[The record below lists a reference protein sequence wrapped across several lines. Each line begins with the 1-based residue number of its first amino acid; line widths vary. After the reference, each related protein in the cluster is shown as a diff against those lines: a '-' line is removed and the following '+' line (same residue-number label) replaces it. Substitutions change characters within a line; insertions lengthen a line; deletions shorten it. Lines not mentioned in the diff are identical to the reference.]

1 MLFIVGLVIVF
12 GSVVGG
18 YLGAGGHLGV
28 LFQPFE
34 FVIIFGAA
42 IGAFLI
48 ANPLPIVIGTLKSI
62 GPLLKG
68 SSFKKESYLELLSML
83 FAIFKLAKTKGDL
96 ALESHI
102 DNPEESVLFGAYPGF
117 MKHHHALEF
126 ICDNLRIFT
135 LGGGS
140 PHELEAAMDAELEA
154 MHAEQHGITAAVTTM
169 SDAMPALGIVA
180 AVLGVIHTMGSI
192 AEPPE
197 VLGHLIGAALVG
209 TFSGILFAYGMVG
222 PIAKS
227 LENVFA
233 AEATYLNCIKTGL
246 IAYRQGYAPQVCV
259 EFARKTLQGSVKPSF
274 QEIDEALQAVQLPQ
288 G

>member
-42 IGAFLI
+42 LGSFVI
-48 ANPLPIVIGTLKSI
+48 ANPMPVVIGTLKSF

-68 SSFKKESYLELLSML
+68 SKIKKESYIELLSLL
-83 FAIFKLAKTKGDL
+83 FAIFKLAKSKGDL

-102 DNPEESVLFGAYPGF
+102 DKPEESALFAGYPGF
-117 MKHHHALEF
+117 CHNHHALEF
-126 ICDNLRIFT
+126 TCDNLRIFT

-140 PHELEAAMDAELEA
+140 PHELEAIMEVELEA
-154 MHAEQHGITAAVTTM
+154 MHTEQHAIAGAVSTV

-180 AVLGVIHTMGSI
+180 AVLGVIHTMGAI
-192 AEPPE
+192 AQPPE

-209 TFSGILFAYGMVG
+209 TFSGILFSYGLMA

-227 LENVFA
+227 LENTFA
-233 AEATYLNCIKTGL
+233 AEAAYLNCIKAGL
-246 IAYRQGYAPQVCV
+246 IAHLQGYAPQVSV
-259 EFARKTLQGSVKPSF
+259 EFARKTISAKVKPSF
-274 QEIDEALQAVQLPQ
+274 QEIDEALQSVQLP
-288 G
+288 

>member
-18 YLGAGGHLGV
+18 YLAGGGHLAV

-34 FVIIFGAA
+34 LVIILGAA
-42 IGAFLI
+42 LGSFVI
-48 ANPLPIVIGTLKSI
+48 ANPLPIVTGTLKSF

-68 SSFKKESYLELLSML
+68 SSLKKESYIELLSML
-83 FAIFKLAKTKGDL
+83 FCVFKLAKTKGDL
-96 ALESHI
+96 ALESHV
-102 DNPEESVLFGAYPGF
+102 DNPEESPLFSAYPGF
-117 MKHHHALEF
+117 MSNHHALEF
-126 ICDNLRIFT
+126 LCDNLRIFT

-140 PHELEAAMDAELEA
+140 PHELEAIMDVELEA
-154 MHAEQHGITAAVTTM
+154 MHAQQHAITAAVTTV
-169 SDAMPALGIVA
+169 SDALPALGIVA

-209 TFSGILFAYGMVG
+209 TFSGILFSYGMIA

-227 LENVFA
+227 LECTFA
-233 AEATYLNCIKTGL
+233 AEATYLICIKAGL
-246 IAYRQGYAPQVCV
+246 IAHRQGYAPQVSV
-259 EFARKTLQGSVKPSF
+259 EFARKTLQGSLKPNF
-274 QEIDEALQAVQLPQ
+274 QELDAALQAVQLP
-288 G
+288 

>member
-1 MLFIVGLVIVF
+1 MLFIVGLLIVF
-12 GSVVGG
+12 GSVIGG
-18 YLGAGGHLGV
+18 YLGGGGHMAV

-34 FVIIFGAA
+34 LVIIFGAA
-42 IGAFLI
+42 LGSFVI
-48 ANPLPIVIGTLKSI
+48 ANPLPVVIGTLKSM

-68 SSFKKESYLELLSML
+68 SSLKKESYIELLSML
-83 FAIFKLAKTKGDL
+83 FAVFKLAKTKGDL

-102 DNPEESVLFGAYPGF
+102 DNPEESALFGAYPGF
-117 MKHHHALEF
+117 VNNHHAVEF

-135 LGGGS
+135 LGGGN
-140 PHELEAAMDAELEA
+140 PHELEAIMDVEQEA
-154 MHAEQHGITAAVTTM
+154 MHAERHAVTAAVTTV

-227 LENVFA
+227 LESTFA
-233 AEATYLNCIKTGL
+233 AEAAYAADRQAAIDVTLDGDK
-246 IAYRQGYAPQVCV
+246 IAVTNPR
-259 EFARKTLQGSVKPSF
+259 SF
-274 QEIDEALQAVQLPQ
+274 KLKVTAGPHVIGAAAHE
-288 G
+288 